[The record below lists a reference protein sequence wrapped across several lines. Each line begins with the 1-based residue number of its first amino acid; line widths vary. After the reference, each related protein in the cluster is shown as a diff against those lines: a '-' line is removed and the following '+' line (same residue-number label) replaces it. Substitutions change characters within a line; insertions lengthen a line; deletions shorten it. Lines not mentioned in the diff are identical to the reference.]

1 MFASFD
7 VVTKGFELQIEAEP
21 SLLKIF
27 CQNGFGVNPSQITV
41 KMFLWVVWSQ
51 SNKEEDLYFVSFQH
65 RGNWHFLSHIET
77 QYDSGVISKHFL
89 R

>member
-7 VVTKGFELQIEAEP
+7 VLTKGFEAEP
-21 SLLKIF
+21 SQIF
-27 CQNGFGVNPSQITV
+27 VENICQNGFGVNPSQITV
-41 KMFLWVVWSQ
+41 KMFLCVVWSQ
-51 SNKEEDLYFVSFQH
+51 SNKEEDLYFESVQH

-77 QYDSGVISKHFL
+77 QYDSGVVSKHFL